1 MVAALARPGVRLAVI
16 GAVAAVAALIGL
28 VSRSLWFDEAF
39 SMRVAHLPVGRFV
52 NTILDA
58 EPFNGLYYGVLK
70 AWIRVAGDSPVAAR
84 MPSVAAAV
92 VAVVATYLIGRRL
105 LGERAAIIGAVFLA
119 VHGLMLQYA
128 QEVRAY
134 ALATALTAVAT
145 WLLLR
150 AIERPSVVRWAA
162 YGVVGVL
169 AVYGHFFAA
178 FVIAAHAIVLAVTPA
193 WRPRPWLIAATYV
206 AIGAAAAPLGWWL
219 LNTTVSRGWMDPLGP
234 QTATL
239 VFRWFGAGS
248 GVNDVMLGR
257 LLSASAAALATV
269 ALIVGGV
276 RWARG
281 ARDRRGW
288 LLLLAWFVMPI
299 VAAVAI
305 SVLIRP
311 VLAYRYL
318 IIGLPAFALLVGGL
332 LATASGTLSRLA
344 VALPFVI
351 VIGIGTMHA
360 YLSPMQKPAWDEAAR
375 MVLADAEPGDG
386 LIVWPNWQWVPLEY
400 AFLHSDEPDAAPAR
414 VAVDPAV
421 GDVDQILD
429 DLAARSGRVWVL
441 VSEGGQRP
449 DLEAFAYLDEF
460 EERYDLVR
468 ERLVYHVR
476 IALFEASD

>member
-1 MVAALARPGVRLAVI
+1 MVTALARPGVRPALI
-16 GAVAAVAALIGL
+16 GAVAAVAALIG
-28 VSRSLWFDEAF
+28 VGRSSLWFDEAF
-39 SMRVAHLPVGRFV
+39 SVRVAHLPVGRFV
-52 NTILDA
+52 NTVLEA
-58 EPFNGLYYGVLK
+58 EPFNGLYYGLLK
-70 AWIRVAGDSPVAAR
+70 AWIRVAGDSPIAAR
-84 MPSVAAAV
+84 MPSVVAAV

-105 LGERAAIIGAVFLA
+105 LGERAAIIAAGFLA

-134 ALATALTAVAT
+134 ALATALAAGAT

-150 AIERPSVVRWAA
+150 AIERPSVMRWAA
-162 YGVVGVL
+162 YGVAAVL

-178 FVIAAHAIVLAVTPA
+178 FVVAAHVVVLAVTPA
-193 WRPRPWLIAATYV
+193 WRPRPWLVAATYV

-248 GVNDVMLGR
+248 GITDIGLGW
-257 LLSASAAALATV
+257 LLAACAAALAAL

-281 ARDRRGW
+281 APDRHGW
-288 LLLLAWFVMPI
+288 LLLLAWFVVPI
-299 VAAVAI
+299 LAAVAI

-318 IIGLPAFALLVGGL
+318 IVGLPAFALLVGGL
-332 LATASGTLSRLA
+332 LATASGNLSRLA
-344 VALPFVI
+344 VALPVVV
-351 VIGIGTMHA
+351 VIGVGTAHA
-360 YLSPMQKPAWDEAAR
+360 YLGPVRKPAWDEAAR
-375 MVLADAEPGDG
+375 LVLADAEPGDG
-386 LIVWPNWQWVPLEY
+386 LVVWPNWQWVPLEY

-441 VSEGGQRP
+441 VWDGGERP
-449 DLEAFAYLDEF
+449 DLEAFSYLDEL

-468 ERLVYHVR
+468 DTSVSSVG

>member
-28 VSRSLWFDEAF
+28 GRSSLWFDEAF
-39 SMRVAHLPVGRFV
+39 SVRVAHLPVGRFV
-52 NTILDA
+52 NTVLDA
-58 EPFNGLYYGVLK
+58 EPFNGLYYGLLK
-70 AWIRVAGDSPVAAR
+70 AWIRLAGDSPIAAR
-84 MPSVAAAV
+84 MPSVVAAV
-92 VAVVATYLIGRRL
+92 MAVVATYLIGRRL
-105 LGERAAIIGAVFLA
+105 LGERAAIMAAVFLA

-178 FVIAAHAIVLAVTPA
+178 FVLAAHAIVLAVTPA

-248 GVNDVMLGR
+248 GVSDIGLGR
-257 LLSASAAALATV
+257 LLAACAAALAAL
-269 ALIVGGV
+269 ALIVGAV

-281 ARDRRGW
+281 ARDRHGW
-288 LLLLAWFVMPI
+288 LLLLAWFVVPI
-299 VAAVAI
+299 LAAVTI
-305 SVLIRP
+305 SILIRP

-318 IIGLPAFALLVGGL
+318 IIGLPAFALLVGGM
-332 LATASGTLSRLA
+332 LATASGTLARLA
-344 VALPFVI
+344 VALPVVV
-351 VIGIGTMHA
+351 VIGVGTAHA
-360 YLSPMQKPAWDEAAR
+360 YLGPMRKPAWDEAAQL
-375 MVLADAEPGDG
+375 VLADAEPGDG

-429 DLAARSGRVWVL
+429 DLAARSDRVWVL
-441 VSEGGQRP
+441 VWQGGPRP
-449 DLEAFAYLDEF
+449 DLEAFSYLDEL
-460 EERYDLVR
+460 EARYDLVR
-468 ERLVYHVR
+468 DTSVYSVG
-476 IALFEASD
+476 IGLFEASD